1 MVEMRGIALDTN
13 AAIALLNGISSIQ
26 DTLRNYDIV
35 FLPATVVGEL
45 LFGAKNSQRKA
56 ANLKKF
62 RVFIDTCE
70 VLGVNELI
78 ADTYSDIR
86 LELKQKG
93 KPLPENDI
101 WIAATCLVHNVPLM
115 SFDKHFLEIP
125 QLSLIT
131 AIEE

>member
-1 MVEMRGIALDTN
+1 MWTLSFQGLKA
-13 AAIALLNGISSIQ
+13 NG
-26 DTLRNYDIV
+26 RNERSCIRYECRYCFIEWEK
-35 FLPATVVGEL
+35 LHSGCP
-45 LFGAKNSQRKA
+45 A

-62 RVFIDTCE
+62 RAFIDTCE

-101 WIAATCLVHNVPLM
+101 WIAATCLVHNVPLL
-115 SFDKHFLEIP
+115 SYDKHFLEIP
-125 QLSLIT
+125 QLSLIA

>member
-45 LFGAKNSQRKA
+45 LFGAKNSQ
-56 ANLKKF
+56 
-62 RVFIDTCE
+62 
-70 VLGVNELI
+70 
-78 ADTYSDIR
+78 S
-86 LELKQKG
+86 
-93 KPLPENDI
+93 
-101 WIAATCLVHNVPLM
+101 LVHNVPLM